1 MGFFGSQEKPSGGE
15 KKPADLREIARFG
28 GFLSDMVIT
37 GLTNDKGKVIPEDAV
52 TLMATIAAE
61 RCIDALGEVPL
72 RDHELIPG
80 SRVFSD
86 KMNSFLFGG
95 SGDGT
100 WDSLPPG
107 SAFGFLFRQLLTQKF
122 KKVDFPD
129 LREVLK
135 HFAETAEDP
144 QSRGTVPLTIPQ
156 EFFPHLSPLKIGF
169 ESRRDVDDRLR
180 PLPSREDKVTAALWA
195 LMEVLIFARQGMAPP
210 VCLKLAVEVLHG
222 MAKTASMT
230 QRRMD
235 EMAQK

>member
-1 MGFFGSQEKPSGGE
+1 M
-15 KKPADLREIARFG
+15 
-28 GFLSDMVIT
+28 
-37 GLTNDKGKVIPEDAV
+37 PEDAI
-52 TLMATIAAE
+52 TLIATIAAE
-61 RCIDALGEVPL
+61 RCIDAAGDVPL

-86 KMNSFLFGG
+86 KMNRFLFGG

-107 SAFGFLFRQLLTQKF
+107 SAFGFLYRQLLTQRFQKP
-122 KKVDFPD
+122 DFPD
-129 LREVLK
+129 LREKLK

-144 QSRGTVPLTIPQ
+144 QYRGTVPLTIPK
-156 EFFPHLSPLKIGF
+156 EWFPHLSPLKAGF
-169 ESRRDVDDRLR
+169 ESRRDVDERLR
-180 PLPSREDKVTAALWA
+180 LLPSREDKVTASLWA

-210 VCLKLAVEVLHG
+210 VALRLAAEVLHG

-235 EMAQK
+235 EIMQK